1 MKKSVMQQK
10 LLETVIYYLIAVEK
24 EEKRNLNE
32 VIRIIKL
39 SKKNFEKE
47 LFLIPKPHPARVSY
61 EELSQLSE
69 EKYKKISNVLTE
81 KIYYYIAEESQEFLG
96 FTSCKDVE
104 DYAMC
109 IVLKAQKM
117 FELGLRY
124 FFGEDI
130 EQNYE
135 KAINIFNELNEKCNH
150 EESKFWLEILSY
162 LEDVYE
168 NEKAYK
174 YFLDRFEES
183 EEILDYFN
191 GLMYYYGGNVEQ
203 DYEKA
208 YNIFKE
214 LDYFKEYGYYITE
227 QKFFDKNTTIQ
238 NEEYAKEL
246 QKYLLKSILNYYY
259 IPLKIE
265 EIQNILEEDYESL
278 KDKIH
283 QRPRIEPERI
293 YFKRI
298 EDLTLEE
305 YTSIVKQLKENI
317 AEFVKI
323 EKVEEIDVREEENI
337 NKYVEKIVG

>member
-1 MKKSVMQQK
+1 MQQK

-39 SKKNFEKE
+39 SKTNFEKE

-61 EELSQLSE
+61 EEISQLSE

-150 EESKFWLEILSY
+150 KESKFWLEILSY
-162 LEDVYE
+162 LEEVYE

-246 QKYLLKSILNYYY
+246 EKYLLKSILNYYY

-265 EIQNILEEDYESL
+265 EIENILEEDYESL

-323 EKVEEIDVREEENI
+323 EKVEEIDVREEDNI
-337 NKYVEKIVG
+337 NKYVEKIVQ

>member
-1 MKKSVMQQK
+1 MQQK